1 MRLFNR
7 APKALSSMDRNILGA
22 NRCFLTPDSDSVRG
36 DNIRFCPG
44 EQLFGGTESAMTP
57 DSDCGVQV
65 DLPSARV
72 P

>member
-36 DNIRFCPG
+36 DNIRYSGFCPG
-44 EQLFGGTESAMTP
+44 EHAVFWGDRIRYDTGFRLRGAS
-57 DSDCGVQV
+57 
-65 DLPSARV
+65 
-72 P
+72 